1 LSFEGRRGG
10 VEEKTA
16 EEVESIQA
24 FLGMIE
30 RSGSLG
36 GKGGER
42 GMGEAEEQ
50 LKRLAGSVYGAG
62 GIEGVEDHAGA
73 AKNLVKRRSS
83 RLSIVDKSPLF
94 LAATP
99 PSTSFDDRIT
109 TSPSSRVPLAPAVS
123 NSPYFPPI
131 PPSSS
136 SPISFP
142 RYNPHPRSGPSTLTT
157 GFELPTTSRGT
168 ASSSNAA
175 SILST
180 SGGGSGSYGG
190 EEEAVGTLELGDE
203 SEEVVPVV
211 RREYGVGGGGGR
223 WTF

>member
-1 LSFEGRRGG
+1 M
-10 VEEKTA
+10 
-16 EEVESIQA
+16 EEVESIRA

-30 RSGSLG
+30 NSGSLG
-36 GKGGER
+36 GRGGER

-62 GIEGVEDHAGA
+62 GIEGMEDHVGA

-83 RLSIVDKSPLF
+83 RLSIVDKSPPF
-94 LAATP
+94 LDATT
-99 PSTSFDDRIT
+99 TSNSLDDKMKS
-109 TSPSSRVPLAPAVS
+109 SPSSRASIDPGAS
-123 NSPYFPPI
+123 NSPYFPTNPL
-131 PPSSS
+131 PPSLS

-157 GFELPTTSRGT
+157 GFELPPPSRGNT
-168 ASSSNAA
+168 TSSSNAA

-180 SGGGSGSYGG
+180 SGGGGGGGSGSYGG

-203 SEEVVPVV
+203 SEEIVPVA
-211 RREYGVGGGGGR
+211 RREYGGSGGR